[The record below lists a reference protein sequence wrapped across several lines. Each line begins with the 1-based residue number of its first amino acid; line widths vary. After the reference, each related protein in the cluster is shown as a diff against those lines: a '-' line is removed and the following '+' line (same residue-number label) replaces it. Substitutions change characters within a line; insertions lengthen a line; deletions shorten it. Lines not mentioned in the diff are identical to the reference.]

1 MDKTLFDFDD
11 EIDILTEVSE
21 RYQPGMQPE
30 KDPQM
35 VKLTTPKKESADGIT
50 NEVNEENRLKV
61 KMEVSHKTL

>member
-21 RYQPGMQPE
+21 RYQPGMQAE
-30 KDPQM
+30 KNPKM
-35 VKLTTPKKESADGIT
+35 VKLTTPKKERADGIT

-61 KMEVSHKTL
+61 KNGSIT